1 MRLIPGK
8 TKVKIE
14 LFRKVTLSDV
24 AVGLVGLVAVTL
36 CVVSSLPG
44 RWIIAMIVAAIFA
57 LMLFRIDE
65 EPMYVFMWHMLR
77 YKAYPRRYSRVFSD
91 KLLSKAGYE
100 NAVDEMF
107 NEEDAGKTDNSDIIE
122 EAAKEQAAEAVQAV
136 EEEAVETTE
145 AAEAEYLSEDQ
156 SDVYAEDGSYEESY
170 EDSYEDSYG
179 TGVAEDAIEAVS
191 DEAAETVETVEAV
204 AEEAAAE
211 AEEAVSGKKSK
222 KKDKKKGKKT
232 AATAETKT
240 AEAKPAAQ
248 TPNTPANTK
257 STVLDAMKAA
267 TEVYKKATDPAE
279 KKKAFNKM
287 IVEENKVLKNR
298 KATEADKNA
307 VWLARAERS
316 AAKRQ
321 EKAQK
326 KDENA
331 SFKDMADLMPFTGI
345 SGNFIE
351 YNGKYF
357 GAVIEI
363 DPVEFR
369 FFSKHRRNNSIEACF
384 GRVLRSMHGDY
395 GANIVKIQR
404 PIIYDDYLDAEY
416 GKLADLKKSFES
428 GLLNE
433 EEYQARVEIQF
444 DRINEV
450 KALCTDYKVIEGFY
464 YLVMFDSDKRRLDTA
479 VKQAIGSLE
488 QGELTVRRLDTKGL
502 ALFLKY
508 TNTLDFDESEIDR
521 IEEGNYAAWAMPEN
535 VKFSMRRTQINNIV
549 THNMRVINYPTVVG
563 DAWLA
568 GVMSFP
574 GTKVVVKVIP
584 MDKTKAIRS
593 IDRSLAELRGQY
605 MQTSLDS
612 KIVELQEHIETLSS
626 LLVTL
631 KQDNEAV
638 MSVSIYITAYDVVA
652 SKEAKLLTEDVKTM
666 LPSVTDMKKTVRRNW
681 SEAGMK
687 VSGMDF
693 MQIQGF
699 IGGQISAY
707 DPLIKDA
714 RGIPTNT
721 IAGMYPWVFAH
732 ISDKGGIKLGSADG
746 VPVFINFFRRDSERV
761 NSNMVIV
768 GKSGS
773 GKSYATKSL
782 LSNLASEDAKI
793 FILDPENEYSELAH
807 NLHGKMINVGNATQ
821 GRLNPFH
828 IITALDDDEAGDSST
843 GGSFATHLQF
853 LEEFF
858 RQILPDIDRD
868 ALEYLNSL
876 IERLYLNFG
885 ITPETDLATLTADDY
900 PIFDDLYDIV
910 LSEFERTNNEYLRQ
924 LLRSL
929 VNYISKFAAG
939 GRNANIWNGPST
951 ITTEENFSVFNFQ
964 SLLANRN
971 TLIANAQMLLVLK
984 YIDNEIIKNRDYNT
998 KYGLKRKVVVVIDE
1012 AHVFIDT
1019 KFPVALDFMFQLAK
1033 RIRKYNGMQ
1042 IVITQNIKDFVGS
1055 EEIARKST
1063 AIINACQYSFVFG
1076 LAPNDMDDLCK
1087 LYEKAGGINEQEQE
1101 DIIGAKRGQAFTIMS
1116 PTSRSS
1122 FMIEVPDSMV
1132 EMFENRDYV
1141 SQYFSGTDGEEYWND
1156 FVVESREIHDRN
1168 LSDRKVAERTK
1179 KERKSNSSIRS
1190 TVTFEE
1196 YGFIPPITELQETPA
1211 AEDEELEPVSEIFDW
1226 EKPLLGMEEQKPS
1239 AVERYMAAEEV
1250 VDRKEYE
1257 MAVGRFGG
1265 ISFQEIS
1272 AEEADK
1278 MNADRPAAA
1287 DTGSINLTEEAA
1299 PVNSGSINFTEEA
1312 APVNSGSINFTEEVA
1327 APVNSGSINFTEE
1340 VAAPVNSGSINF
1352 TEAPAAQ
1359 APQYAP
1365 QAPQHTQQYVP
1376 QYTQQYAPQAPQ
1388 YTQQYAPQYNPA
1400 AQDAVSQKYIDES
1413 LEKFRESIRQELEK
1427 ELTEKIKWISIGAGL
1442 AAGNSNLA
1450 AAAAGSVN
1458 AKRSSTVVRER
1469 TEEAIGEEEEYTA
1482 SSLESDD
1489 SLSLG
1494 YDEEEEERD
1503 DFSYD
1508 EDEEENISSFDED
1521 EESIDEEEDYSFDD
1535 EEEEEDDFSFDEDE
1549 ASDDEDLSFDE
1560 DDDEDLSLDDD
1571 EEEDEEEEDSFFDD
1585 DEDEEY
1591 SDDDSEE
1598 YEPAPF
1604 LFSELLAEAA
1614 EEYADMD
1621 IEERM
1626 EEMGEEVMEI
1636 TLEELMAYIKKQRK
1650 KK

>member
-57 LMLFRIDE
+57 LMLFRIEE

-136 EEEAVETTE
+136 EEEAV
-145 AAEAEYLSEDQ
+145 
-156 SDVYAEDGSYEESY
+156 
-170 EDSYEDSYG
+170 
-179 TGVAEDAIEAVS
+179 EAVS

-267 TEVYKKATDPAE
+267 TEAYKKATDPAE

-363 DPVEFR
+363 DPIEFR

-549 THNMRVINYPTVVG
+549 THNMRVINYPTSVG

-828 IITALDDDEAGDSST
+828 IITALDDDESGDSST

-1141 SQYFSGTDGEEYWND
+1141 SQYFSGADGEEYWND

-1179 KERKSNSSIRS
+1179 KERKNNSSIRS
-1190 TVTFEE
+1190 SVTFEE

-1211 AEDEELEPVSEIFDW
+1211 AEEDEELEPVSEIFDW

-1278 MNADRPAAA
+1278 MNTDRSAAA
-1287 DTGSINLTEEAA
+1287 GS
-1299 PVNSGSINFTEEA
+1299 G
-1312 APVNSGSINFTEEVA
+1312 GINFTEEVA
-1327 APVNSGSINFTEE
+1327 APVNSESINFTEEMAAPVSSGSINFTEE

-1359 APQYAP
+1359 APQYAA
-1365 QAPQHTQQYVP
+1365 QAPQYTQQYVP
-1376 QYTQQYAPQAPQ
+1376 QYTQQYAPQAQQ

-1442 AAGNSNLA
+1442 AAGNNNL

-1494 YDEEEEERD
+1494 YDEEEERD

-1508 EDEEENISSFDED
+1508 DDEEENISSFDED

-1535 EEEEEDDFSFDEDE
+1535 EDEEEDDFSFDEDE

-1571 EEEDEEEEDSFFDD
+1571 EEEEEDSFFDD